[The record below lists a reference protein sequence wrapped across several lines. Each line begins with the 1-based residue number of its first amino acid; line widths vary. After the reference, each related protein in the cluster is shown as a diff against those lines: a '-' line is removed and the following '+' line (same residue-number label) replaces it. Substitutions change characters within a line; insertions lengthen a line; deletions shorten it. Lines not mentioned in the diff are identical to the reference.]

1 MKKNKLNYRFY
12 NIKSK
17 DWFEPLVFIAII
29 LLIFIPIARHMGLSN
44 MLNTLMNTAY
54 TLLINTA
61 LYIMAIAVMM
71 GALSAIL
78 SEFGVTRL
86 LNKLLSPLM
95 SPVYGL
101 PGAAALGI
109 VTTYLSDNPA
119 ILSLAEDRRFRA
131 YFKKYQ
137 IPALTNIGTA
147 FGMGLIITSFML
159 GLGSAVGDKL
169 VLAVLI
175 GNLGAV
181 VGSIV
186 STRLMLIVTA
196 KHFGKTESLYTEN
209 AIDNTL
215 ECDSKPKLG
224 ERVMT
229 AILTGGKNGVDL
241 GLAIVP
247 GILVICTLVLL
258 LTNGMPEGGYTGA
271 AGEGIAI
278 IPAMADFL
286 KPILVPLFGFTSP
299 DCISVP
305 ITALGSA
312 GAAMGLVPQLISTG
326 LANNHDVAVFTSMCM
341 CWSGYLS
348 THVSMMEALGFREL
362 SGKAIL
368 CHTIGGVAAGAAA
381 NWMFKLALLI
391 L

>member
-1 MKKNKLNYRFY
+1 
-12 NIKSK
+12 
-17 DWFEPLVFIAII
+17 
-29 LLIFIPIARHMGLSN
+29 
-44 MLNTLMNTAY
+44 
-54 TLLINTA
+54 
-61 LYIMAIAVMM
+61 MAIAVMM